1 MTTNPQKIKNANSKG
16 VEELN
21 KKKGETK
28 QHKQDRDNAIAA
40 IFFVPKR

>member
-1 MTTNPQKIKNANSKG
+1 MTNNPLIAKW
-16 VEELN
+16 EELN